1 MSDLSNVRDVH
12 DHLAEIQ
19 LVDCREPYEW
29 EAGRVEGAIHL
40 PVNSIM
46 AGAGSDLDKD
56 TPIAVICRTGNRSE
70 LATMMLQ
77 ARGYDAT
84 NVEGG
89 MEAWAA
95 AGLPFE
101 AADGSP
107 GRVA

>member
-1 MSDLSNVRDVH
+1 MGELSDVRGVYER
-12 DHLAEIQ
+12 LADIQ

-29 EAGRVEGAIHL
+29 EAGRVPGAIHI
-40 PVNSIM
+40 PVNAIM
-46 AGAGSDLDKD
+46 AGAGGDLDKAK
-56 TPIAVICRTGNRSE
+56 PIAVICRSGNRSE

-89 MEAWAA
+89 MEAWAS